1 MDHLGASTKSGTL
14 FLPLLNTAFKQR
26 RTMNVRKLLLFVSA
40 FNFALGFTWGNTV
53 PIISFSDFAYEFT
66 VTVLD
71 EQGQPLPG
79 VNIFSEDK
87 KTVATSTDFDG
98 KAILVDVNY
107 RELITFSFIG
117 YEELQLPFYEIRKKS
132 GKVKLNPVVEK
143 LKEIVVLGR
152 RDDTP
157 DKVPYST
164 SQITE
169 EDISKTEAQTAADVL
184 QQHAGVYVQKSQMGG
199 GSPVIRGFEANRVL
213 LVVDGVRMNNAIYR
227 SGHLQNAITIDNGML
242 ERVEVTYGPGS
253 LLYGSDA
260 LGGVVHYRSKEP
272 KLNFDKTPDSYRMIT
287 NMFSRYSTAN
297 DEKSVHADI
306 NYGQRK
312 WASLSSFTFTD
323 YGDLRSGSNR
333 PEGFEH
339 FGRRLWYVE
348 RVDGIDQQ
356 IPNVTLNPDSTFS
369 DNYDVQVGTA
379 YTQMDFTQKVKIQP
393 SEKRYHLFNFQFST
407 TSDVPRYD
415 NLSEMSGGRPKFSE
429 WFYGPQKRL
438 LFSVKNRFSNPTKY
452 FDKATVIASFQKI
465 DEDRLRRR
473 WRRSQREYNLEDV
486 QVYSLTA
493 DFDKNLDSIGQHQ
506 LMYGT
511 EVNLNRVNSEAGLLR
526 MSDESIVLGQLTRYP
541 GGNNRTLNAA
551 AYANYR
557 WSSVDSSLVFNGG
570 LRYTWANLYS
580 EFTPDSIIIWP
591 QFYLD
596 GISNT
601 HSDLTWSGGLTYST
615 PSKFQARLM
624 ASKAFRS
631 PNLDDFSKVREQNN
645 IVTIP
650 NPFLKPET
658 TVNYELSLAKQ
669 FGGIQN
675 GKGIAAMLSVTGY
688 HTQMRN
694 LMVRRRFALPD
705 GSFKLVM
712 GGDTLSTV
720 SNVNSATGYIQGVS
734 FNFELNLGSRIR
746 LNSDLTFTNSKEQF
760 QSRDDDDNILIDTLV
775 PGSHIPPTY
784 GQTSLSFTGKKFSIM
799 AAVRYQGKKTVDQ
812 YGVVNIFENDAGE
825 TIVER
830 EGGSDNIEL
839 GYTELGPEGEETF
852 IGTLGYTTYNLYT
865 SYQFNE
871 RYSINFSIENIT
883 DLHYRQFAS
892 GVSAPGRNFIVSL
905 RARLGE

>member
-1 MDHLGASTKSGTL
+1 MD
-14 FLPLLNTAFKQR
+14 
-26 RTMNVRKLLLFVSA
+26 VRKLLSLISA
-40 FNFALGFTWGNTV
+40 FIFAFGLSAEADSHFNFAY
-53 PIISFSDFAYEFT
+53 DFQ

-71 EQGQPLPG
+71 EQGQPMIG
-79 VNIFSEDK
+79 VSIFSEDK
-87 KTVATSTDFDG
+87 TTVATTTDLDG
-98 KAILVDVNY
+98 KATLTDVNF
-107 RELITFSFIG
+107 RELITFSYIG
-117 YEELQLPFYEIRKKS
+117 YEELRLPFFEIRKKS
-132 GKVKLNPVVEK
+132 GVIKLRPVVED

-164 SQITE
+164 TQITE
-169 EDISKTEAQTAADVL
+169 EDIAKTEAQTAADVL

-199 GSPVIRGFEANRVL
+199 GSPIIRGFEANRVL

-272 KLNFDKTPDSYRMIT
+272 RLDFDRIPGSFRMQTNFYT
-287 NMFSRYSTAN
+287 RYSTAN
-297 DEKSVHADI
+297 DEKAVHADI

-323 YGDLRSGSNR
+323 YGDLRAGANR

-339 FGRRLWYVE
+339 FGRRPWYVQ

-356 IPNVTLNPDSTFS
+356 IQNVTSNADSTFS
-369 DNYDVQVGTA
+369 DNSNVQVGTA
-379 YTQMDFTQKVKIQP
+379 YSQLDFVQKVKFQP
-393 SEKRYHLFNFQFST
+393 HEKRYHLFNFQLST

-415 NLSEMSGGRPKFSE
+415 NLIETSNGRPKFSE

-438 LFSVKNRFSNPTKY
+438 LFSIKNRFSNPTKY
-452 FDKATVIASFQKI
+452 FDRATVIASFQKI

-486 QVYSLTA
+486 QVYSFTA
-493 DFDKNLDSIGQHQ
+493 DFDKNLDSIGRHQ

-511 EVNLNRVNSEAGLLR
+511 EVNVNLVNSEAGLLH
-526 MSDESIVLGQLTRYP
+526 MSNESIVLGQLTRYP
-541 GGNNRTLNAA
+541 GGKNRTTNAA
-551 AYANYR
+551 AYATYR
-557 WSSVDSSLVFNGG
+557 WSSADSSLVFNGG
-570 LRYTWANLYS
+570 LRYTWTNLFS
-580 EFTPDSIIIWP
+580 EFYQDSIILWP
-591 QFYLD
+591 QFYID

-601 HSDLTWSGGLTYST
+601 HSDLTWSGGFTYT
-615 PSKFQARLM
+615 TKSKIQARLM

-631 PNLDDFSKVREQNN
+631 PNLDDFSKIREQNN

-658 TVNYELSLAKQ
+658 STNYEFSVAKQ
-669 FGGIQN
+669 FGGIRN
-675 GKGIAAMLSVTGY
+675 GKGIAAMVSATGY
-688 HTQMRN
+688 YTSLKN
-694 LMVRRRFALPD
+694 LMVRRKFALPD

-720 SNVNSATGYIQGVS
+720 ANANAATGHIYGAN
-734 FNFELNLGSRIR
+734 FNLELNFGSRIK
-746 LNSDLTFTNSKEQF
+746 LTSDFTLTQGKENF
-760 QSRDDDDNILIDTLV
+760 RSLDEDGNVLIDSLV
-775 PGSHIPPTY
+775 PASHIPPAY
-784 GQTSLSFTGKKFSIM
+784 GQTSLSYTGKKFSFT

-812 YGVVNIFENDAGE
+812 YGVVNIFESESGE

-839 GYTELGPEGEETF
+839 GYTEVGPEGELKYV
-852 IGTLGYTTYNLYT
+852 GMLAYTTYNLYS
-865 SYQFNE
+865 SYRLNE
-871 RYSINFSIENIT
+871 RYSLHLSVENIA

-905 RARLGE
+905 RAKLGK